1 MPTVPTGAMER
12 ELRKMYLRWIR
23 GLDPE
28 SDNINREIDD
38 FQRRSQDLIE
48 RMGGQAASLGA
59 LAGFPVPKRL
69 ELSPVAGVI
78 YDNMKQAAIQ
88 AGIMSGIS
96 SLEAA
101 RQMFDAGMDKSY
113 KRLERLARTETT
125 NAYWKNSWDSVA
137 DLPALVMVWGSEEGP
152 RTCDYCLSREGLV
165 VEDKSIRDHPN
176 GRCTLIPTL
185 RSQVKYRGTLQ
196 PDGSVDQDPR
206 WTKKTEHTV
215 SNAPT
220 QLSGE
225 DAASMLS
232 NSPAVGEF
240 SDKYRFSDLNDY
252 IAQDY
257 STINGGLRTGNL
269 SGAAKRQ
276 AASVSEAITHG
287 PVASTDFTVFRGVR
301 RYPDDLVEGAVLKDP
316 AFLSTSLSEDVASR
330 FLGGDGSTMFIIEV
344 PGGTQAYPVGVA
356 DWYDTPG
363 GGSVPYWS
371 PGSIM
376 SAEAEVIFQKN
387 SSMTITRVIKQ
398 MINGKEVSIVYAR
411 MGT

>member
-1 MPTVPTGAMER
+1 MESKNLT
-12 ELRKMYLRWIR
+12 EK
-23 GLDPE
+23 
-28 SDNINREIDD
+28 INRFEA
-38 FQRRSQDLIE
+38 QSTELIE
-48 RMGGQAASLGA
+48 KMGGHTASLGA
-59 LAGFPVPKRL
+59 LAGFPAPKRL
-69 ELSPVAGVI
+69 DLSPHVGTI
-78 YDNMKQAAIQ
+78 YQDMHTAAIQ
-88 AGIMSGIS
+88 AGIMIGLNSTDI
-96 SLEAA
+96 A
-101 RQMFDAGMDKSY
+101 RQMFNAGMDKSFH
-113 KRLERLARTETT
+113 RLNRLARTETVS
-125 NAYWKNSWDSVA
+125 AYWKNAWDSVA
-137 DLPALVMVWGSEEGP
+137 DLPALVMVWGSEDGP
-152 RTCDYCLSREGLV
+152 RTCAWCRERDGMVMESSAL
-165 VEDKSIRDHPN
+165 RDHPN
-176 GRCTLIPTL
+176 GRCTPIPML
-185 RSQVKYRGTLQ
+185 RSMVEYRGSVRA
-196 PDGSVDQDPR
+196 DGTIYQDPR
-206 WTKKTEHTV
+206 WTKKTEPVV

-301 RYPDDLVEGAVLKDP
+301 RYPDALVEGAVLKDP
-316 AFLSTSLSEDVASR
+316 AFLSTSLYEDVARR
-330 FLGGDGSTMFIIEV
+330 FLGGDGSVMFIIEV

-356 DWYDTPG
+356 DWYDTPS